1 MSNTQLWLKTLD
13 EIVAIVD
20 STRHSIPMDDLFK
33 DEEMYGPMRMAV
45 PHFDL
50 AAWLMFDTE
59 ENRSTTSQLVSQL
72 WRQTHKMRGVE
83 PFLERIFDSYLSLY
97 RVNYKSDAGI
107 YVQSL
112 LFPEPAVVIEATE
125 GAKELDEGDLF
136 LGRIVD
142 TAAGH
147 FLFNKA
153 KVVPQDIR
161 EAFYEQVAEIETR
174 QPMMRENTKVYQETI
189 RNGNPEI
196 LFLFSLAYAQAEEK
210 NAPPFPFDED
220 EGLMDGADGILALT
234 PDFAEDE
241 DSVIADMYLLEHM
254 DSAVLMAEGM
264 NLEDNRFTHY
274 DALMEAASNDGDFTD
289 DAQLLRIYELL
300 RHWCAVREN
309 DAGRKSL
316 EPADKKILDYKRR
329 LVRSVR
335 GMYRINSL
343 SEARGELT
351 RQSNWIA
358 QFDRYLETVLDH
370 DLVLTNTG
378 AINQKSLA
386 LVRENVPIFLQTS
399 KANRESSFPELVFF
413 RKFALLKS
421 MVFEEDGLLLPTVRL
436 EQYMQMDAE
445 DKVVLW
451 VSTLLNEKFRSTDSY
466 FRQWPIQE
474 VFAESLKPGV
484 GAGLLNDGPQDKGA
498 MIRLRILQLGRDLDL
513 YDMAVD
519 SEGAIFF
526 LPTAFG
532 EAAFSYMGLLEKDN
546 VIVPFER

>member
-1 MSNTQLWLKTLD
+1 MSNIQLWMKTLD
-13 EIVAIVD
+13 DIVAIVD

-33 DEEMYGPMRMAV
+33 DEEMYGPMRAAI

-59 ENRSTTSQLVSQL
+59 ENRSTTSQLVGQL
-72 WRQTHKMRGVE
+72 WRHIHKMRVVE
-83 PFLERIFDSYLSLY
+83 PFMERIFDSYLSLY

-107 YVQSL
+107 YVQSM
-112 LFPEPAVVIEATE
+112 LFPEPAVVIEGTE
-125 GAKELDEGDLF
+125 GVKALKEGDLF

-142 TAAGH
+142 TNVGH
-147 FLFNKA
+147 FLFNKG
-153 KVVPQDIR
+153 KVVPESMRD
-161 EAFYEQVAEIETR
+161 AFYEQVVELR
-174 QPMMRENTKVYQETI
+174 KHQPMMRENTKAYQDTI
-189 RNGNPEI
+189 KNGNPEI
-196 LFLFSLAYAQAEEK
+196 LFLFSLAYAQAQEK
-210 NAPPFPFDED
+210 EAPSFPFEEEED
-220 EGLMDGADGILALT
+220 LMDGADGILALT
-234 PDFAEDE
+234 PEFAEDE
-241 DSVIADMYLLEHM
+241 DAVIADMYLLEHM

-274 DALMEAASNDGDFTD
+274 DELMEAASNDGDFAD

-300 RHWCAVREN
+300 RHWCIVQKN

-316 EPADKKILDYKRR
+316 EPVDKKILDYKRR
-329 LVRSVR
+329 LARSVR

-343 SEARGELT
+343 REARGELT
-351 RQSNWIA
+351 RRSNWID

-386 LVRENVPIFLQTS
+386 LVRKNVPIFLQTS

-421 MVFEEDGLLLPTVRL
+421 MIFEEDGMLLPTIRL
-436 EQYMQMDAE
+436 DQYMQMDDE

-484 GAGLLNDGPQDKGA
+484 GAGLLNEAPEDKVA

-519 SEGAIFF
+519 SGGDIFF
-526 LPTAFG
+526 LPTDFG
-532 EAAFSYMGLLEKDN
+532 VAAFSYMGLMEKDN
-546 VIVPFER
+546 VIVPFE

>member
-1 MSNTQLWLKTLD
+1 MSNIQLWMKTLD
-13 EIVAIVD
+13 DIVAIVD

-33 DEEMYGPMRMAV
+33 DEEMYAPMRAAI

-59 ENRSTTSQLVSQL
+59 ENRPTTSQLVSQL
-72 WRQTHKMRGVE
+72 WRHIHKMRVVE
-83 PFLERIFDSYLSLY
+83 PFMERIFDSYLSLY
-97 RVNYKSDAGI
+97 RVNYKSDGGI
-107 YVQSL
+107 YVQSM
-112 LFPEPAVVIEATE
+112 LFPEPAVVIEGTE
-125 GAKELDEGDLF
+125 GAKALEEGDLF

-142 TAAGH
+142 TNVGH
-147 FLFNKA
+147 FLFNKGN
-153 KVVPQDIR
+153 VVPESMRD
-161 EAFYEQVAEIETR
+161 AFYEQVVELQKH
-174 QPMMRENTKVYQETI
+174 QPMMRENTKAYQDTLK
-189 RNGNPEI
+189 NGNPEI
-196 LFLFSLAYAQAEEK
+196 LFLFSLAYAQAQEK
-210 NAPPFPFDED
+210 EAPSFPFEEEED
-220 EGLMDGADGILALT
+220 LMDGADGILALT
-234 PDFAEDE
+234 PEFAEDE
-241 DSVIADMYLLEHM
+241 DAVIADMYLLEHM

-264 NLEDNRFTHY
+264 NLEDNRFTYY
-274 DALMEAASNDGDFTD
+274 DELMEAASNDGDFAD

-300 RHWCAVREN
+300 RHWCIVQKN

-329 LVRSVR
+329 LARSVR

-343 SEARGELT
+343 HEARGELK
-351 RQSNWIA
+351 RRSNWID

-370 DLVLTNTG
+370 DLMLTNTG

-386 LVRENVPIFLQTS
+386 IVRKNVPIFLQTS

-421 MVFEEDGLLLPTVRL
+421 MIFEEDGMLLPTIRL
-436 EQYMQMDAE
+436 DQYMQMDDK

-451 VSTLLNEKFRSTDSY
+451 VSTLLNEKFRGTDSY

-484 GAGLLNDGPQDKGA
+484 GAGLLNKAPEDKAA

-519 SEGAIFF
+519 SGGDIFF
-526 LPTAFG
+526 LPTDFG
-532 EAAFSYMGLLEKDN
+532 VAAFSYMGLMEKDN
-546 VIVPFER
+546 VIVPFE